1 MAEVTGMIARRR
13 FLSGLLAGVALP
25 VWAEAPTRSPRP
37 QTRPETRPE
46 ARPETRAG
54 VADTEGGRRLVE
66 AAKLGGAVGYVVADL
81 ASGQV
86 LEASNADLPM
96 PPASVAK
103 TLTTLYALEK
113 LGPNHRI
120 ETRVMRVGE
129 LSGGRIDGDLIL
141 AGGGDPTLD
150 TDQLGDLA
158 AALAARGVREV
169 TGRYLAYAGALPTV
183 ARIAAD
189 QPDQVGYNPG
199 ISGLILNFNRVY
211 FEWKRA
217 GAGAGTGAGDD
228 WAVSMD
234 ARGTRFMPQ
243 VSMARMQVASRD
255 LPLFTLDAAAGVD
268 AWTVAA
274 SALIADGSR
283 WLPVRH
289 PAEYAAEVFAALC
302 AAQGIRLPVAEIV
315 QTLPLGA
322 ETVNSHQS
330 EPLDAILRDM
340 LKFSTNVTAEA
351 VGLAASEAGSLRGS
365 AAVMSGWARLRYGI
379 SARFADHSGL
389 GADTRISAA
398 DMMRVMIAARQ
409 GGLPG
414 LLKETGL
421 ADAEGKEVKAN
432 PVRVRA
438 KTGTL
443 NFVSALSGYL
453 EPPEGRRLAFAIF
466 AADVPRRTALA
477 LADREEP
484 AGGRGWTK
492 RARRLQGQL
501 LRRWTEVYGG

>member
-1 MAEVTGMIARRR
+1 MAQVSGTIARRR

-25 VWAEAPTRSPRP
+25 VWAEAPSRSPRP
-37 QTRPETRPE
+37 VARPE
-46 ARPETRAG
+46 AQALPRAQTR
-54 VADTEGGRRLVE
+54 DIEGGRRLVD

-103 TLTTLYALEK
+103 TLTTLFALDK
-113 LGPNHRI
+113 LGPKHRF

-129 LSGGRIDGDLIL
+129 LSGGRLSGDLVL

-169 TGRYLAYAGALPTV
+169 TGRYLAYAGALPMV

-217 GAGAGTGAGDD
+217 GGD
-228 WAVSMD
+228 WSVSMD

-243 VSMARMQVASRD
+243 VTMVRMQVASRD
-255 LPLFTLDAAAGVD
+255 LPLFTLDAAGGVD

-302 AAQGIRLPVAEIV
+302 AAQGIKLPAAEIV
-315 QTLPLGA
+315 RSLPLDA
-322 ETVNSHQS
+322 ATITLHQS
-330 EPLDAILRDM
+330 EPLDEILRDM

-351 VGLAASEAGSLRGS
+351 VGLAASEAGSVRGS
-365 AAVMSGWARLRYGI
+365 AAVMGDWASRRYGI

-409 GGLPG
+409 SGLPG

-421 ADAEGKEVKAN
+421 VDAEGKEVKTN
-432 PVRVRA
+432 PVRVHA

-443 NFVSALSGYL
+443 NFVSTLSGYL
-453 EPPEGRRLAFAIF
+453 EPPGGRRMVFAIF
-466 AADVPRRTALA
+466 AADLPRRAALA

-484 AGGRGWTK
+484 AGGRGWVR